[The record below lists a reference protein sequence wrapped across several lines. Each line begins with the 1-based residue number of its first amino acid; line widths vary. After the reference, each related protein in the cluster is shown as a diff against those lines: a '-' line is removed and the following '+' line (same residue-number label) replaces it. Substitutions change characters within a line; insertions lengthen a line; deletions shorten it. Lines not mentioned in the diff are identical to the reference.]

1 MTLEREIKLVNCK
14 NINEFL
20 AMFFGLGMKDKLSVF
35 TEEIAIDKDT
45 EFYRIRRA
53 QGISNPDNPIEWGPV
68 PSQYAKQ
75 GRFNAK
81 GESILYLASESDCL
95 EREVKLKKGEEYYL
109 AKYVCKNSFSVG
121 SFLGTNNQVNTL
133 IHKIAMAITGPD
145 ELNEKEN
152 ALVEKYLKIRTDT
165 SLNKLSLDMLASLY
179 IYKSIPNLYDVTNK
193 LAKLVLRINENGI
206 RYSSVYVP
214 MELSGTPVMITLD
227 GVKYGNYA
235 LTQKGYENI
244 EFVSAEKKICSSDGG
259 GLELLIES
267 FTKAELDEMNKDNS
281 NG

>member
-1 MTLEREIKLVNCK
+1 MY
-14 NINEFL
+14 
-20 AMFFGLGMKDKLSVF
+20 FGLGMKEKLSIF
-35 TEEIAIDKDT
+35 SEEIKIEENT
-45 EFYRIRRA
+45 ELYRIRRA
-53 QGISNPDNPIEWGPV
+53 KGISDPNNPIEWGPV
-68 PSQYAKQ
+68 PTKYAKQ

-81 GESILYLASESDCL
+81 GESILYLASAFDYL
-95 EREVKLKKGEEYYL
+95 EREVKLKKDEEYYL

-121 SFLGTNNQVNTL
+121 SFLSTNNQVNTL
-133 IHKIAMAITGPD
+133 IHKIAMSVSGPD

-152 ALVEKYLKIRTDT
+152 ALIEEYLNVKADK
-165 SLNKLSLDMLASLY
+165 SLYKLSLDMLASLY
-179 IYKSIPNLYDVTNK
+179 IYKMIPNLYDVTNK
-193 LAKLVLRINENGI
+193 LAKLVLRKNENGI

-214 MELSGTPVMITLD
+214 IELSGTPVMITLD

-267 FTKAELDEMNKDNS
+267 FTKAELDEMNKDNANS
-281 NG
+281 